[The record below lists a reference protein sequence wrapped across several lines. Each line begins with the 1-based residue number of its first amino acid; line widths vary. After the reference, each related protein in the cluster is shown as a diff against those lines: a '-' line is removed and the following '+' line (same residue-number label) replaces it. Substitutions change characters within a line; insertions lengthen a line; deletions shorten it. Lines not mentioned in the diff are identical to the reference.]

1 MDRSRGGA
9 CGDACGAGRRTVA
22 RRDGRG
28 GATSGGCVGTTLGES
43 GDDSSPF
50 TGGTDSLTS
59 GTDGSPFAGVAVA
72 VVGRPGAGTASIQPG
87 DHGPAEGVGGAGD
100 GSATGE
106 TAIREGKY
114 DLGIS
119 GVS

>member
-1 MDRSRGGA
+1 M
-9 CGDACGAGRRTVA
+9 A

-28 GATSGGCVGTTLGES
+28 GATSGGCVGSALGES

-50 TGGTDSLTS
+50 SGGTDTS
-59 GTDGSPFAGVAVA
+59 TFTAGADGSPLSGVA

-87 DHGPAEGVGGAGD
+87 DHGPAEGMGGAGE

-106 TAIREGKY
+106 TAICEGKY

>member
-1 MDRSRGGA
+1 MSE
-9 CGDACGAGRRTVA
+9 T
-22 RRDGRG
+22 
-28 GATSGGCVGTTLGES
+28 
-43 GDDSSPF
+43 GDDGPPSTGLPFHGSPC
-50 TGGTDSLTS
+50 TGGSE
-59 GTDGSPFAGVAVA
+59 GSPGSV

-87 DHGPAEGVGGAGD
+87 DQGPGDQGPADGVGGAGD

-106 TAIREGKY
+106 TAICEGKC